1 MTLSLLLALLEG
13 LVLEGLAGFP
23 LGSLLVLHL
32 LSFFLL
38 LLLLLRQRLNVSLLA
53 LEKVAFLSNLARV
66 ALDEALFASDIN
78 TPYSKVALIT
88 HKDREGGRESG
99 GKKWIP

>member
-38 LLLLLRQRLNVSLLA
+38 LLLLLLRQRLNVSLLA

-66 ALDEALFASDIN
+66 ALDEALFASDVN
-78 TPYSKVALIT
+78 TPYSK
-88 HKDREGGRESG
+88 
-99 GKKWIP
+99 